1 MANTN
6 HVYRGPLQAV
16 VLDWAGTTVDYG
28 CMAPAAVFIE
38 TFKQRGV
45 TITIDQAR
53 APMGMFKKDHI
64 RAIMHMA
71 PVAQQWL
78 AVHELPCMED
88 DVNALYHDFLP
99 LQLAVI
105 AKHADVIPGTL
116 EAITAFRARGLK
128 IGSTTG
134 YTRAIM
140 DRLIPLA
147 TQRGYQPD
155 AVLCADEVPAGRPQ
169 PWMMFQNAQQLGV
182 YPMSAIV
189 KIGDTVPDIE
199 EGLNAG
205 AWTIG
210 VVKTGNEVGLPEA
223 AVAALD
229 PIELAAKLAVG
240 HVKLLDA
247 GAHYVV
253 DGLADVPPLLDE
265 IAARLANGERP

>member
-1 MANTN
+1 
-6 HVYRGPLQAV
+6 
-16 VLDWAGTTVDYG
+16 
-28 CMAPAAVFIE
+28 MAPAAVFIE
-38 TFKQRGV
+38 TFKRRGIIV
-45 TITIDQAR
+45 TMAQAR

-64 RAIMHMA
+64 RAIMHME
-71 PVAQQWL
+71 PVAKQWL
-78 AVHELPCMED
+78 AVHDLPCIED
-88 DVNALYHDFLP
+88 DVNAMYHDFLP
-99 LQLAVI
+99 LQLGVI
-105 AKHADVIPGTL
+105 ARHADIVPGTL
-116 EAITAFRARGLK
+116 EAIAAFRARDLK

-140 DRLIPLA
+140 DRLGPLA
-147 TQRGYQPD
+147 AQRGYRPD
-155 AVLCADEVPAGRPQ
+155 TIVCADEVPAGRPQ

-210 VVKTGNEVGLPEA
+210 VVKTGNELGLTEA
-223 AVAALD
+223 EVAALD
-229 PIELAAKLAVG
+229 PIELKTILAKGRAKLS
-240 HVKLLDA
+240 DA

-253 DGLADVPPLLDE
+253 DCLSDVPLLLDQ

>member
-1 MANTN
+1 MTHTHHA
-6 HVYRGPLQAV
+6 YRGPLKAV

-38 TFKQRGV
+38 TFKRRGV
-45 TITIDQAR
+45 TITLEQAR

-64 RAIMHMA
+64 RAIMHME
-71 PVAQQWL
+71 PVARQWL
-78 AVHELPCMED
+78 AVHELPYTED
-88 DVNALYHDFLP
+88 DVNAMYHDFLP

-105 AKHADVIPGTL
+105 ARHSDVIPGTV
-116 EAITAFRARGLK
+116 EAIAAFRARGLK

-140 DRLIPLA
+140 DRLAPLA
-147 TQRGYQPD
+147 AQRGYKPD
-155 AVLCADEVPAGRPQ
+155 AIVCADEAPAGRPQ
-169 PWMMFQNAQQLGV
+169 PWMMFQNAQQFGV

-210 VVKTGNEVGLPEA
+210 VVKTGNELGLTEA
-223 AVAALD
+223 EVAALD
-229 PIELAAKLAVG
+229 PIELKTKLAQG
-240 HVKLLDA
+240 HTKLSDA

-253 DGLADVPPLLDE
+253 EGLADVLPLLDE

>member
-1 MANTN
+1 MTHTN
-6 HVYRGPLQAV
+6 HRYRGPLQAV

-38 TFKQRGV
+38 TFKRRGV
-45 TITIDQAR
+45 TITMAQAR

-64 RAIMHMA
+64 RAIAHME

-78 AVHELPCMED
+78 AVHDLPCTED
-88 DVNALYHDFLP
+88 DVTAMYLDFLP
-99 LQLAVI
+99 LQLSVI
-105 AKHADVIPGTL
+105 ARHADVIPGTL
-116 EAITAFRARGLK
+116 EAIAAFRARGLK

-140 DRLIPLA
+140 DRLGALVA
-147 TQRGYQPD
+147 QRGYKPD
-155 AVLCADEVPAGRPQ
+155 AIVCADEVPAARPQ

-210 VVKTGNEVGLPEA
+210 VVKTGNELGLTEIEI
-223 AVAALD
+223 AALR
-229 PIELAAKLAVG
+229 PVELGARLAAG
-240 HVKLLDA
+240 HAKLLDA

>member
-1 MANTN
+1 MTTPN
-6 HVYRGPLQAV
+6 HLYRGPLKAV

-38 TFKQRGV
+38 TFKRRGV
-45 TITIDQAR
+45 TITMEQAR

-64 RAIMHMA
+64 RAIMHME

-78 AVHELPCMED
+78 AVHELPCTED
-88 DVNALYHDFLP
+88 DVNALYRDFLP

-105 AKHADVIPGTL
+105 ARHADVIPGTL
-116 EAITAFRARGLK
+116 EAIAGFRQRGLK

-140 DRLIPLA
+140 DRLSPLA
-147 TQRGYQPD
+147 AHRGYRPD
-155 AVLCADEVPAGRPQ
+155 KIVCADEVPAARPQ

-182 YPMSAIV
+182 YPMSAVV

-199 EGLNAG
+199 EALNAG
-205 AWTIG
+205 TWTIG
-210 VVKTGNEVGLPEA
+210 LVKTGNEIGLTEPEVG
-223 AVAALD
+223 ALD
-229 PIELAAKLAVG
+229 PAELAMRLAKG
-240 HVKLLDA
+240 HTRLIDA

-253 DGLADVPPLLDE
+253 DCLSDVSLLLDE
-265 IAARLANGERP
+265 IETRLAQGEKP

>member
-1 MANTN
+1 MPGTN
-6 HVYRGPLQAV
+6 HFYRGPLKAV

-38 TFKQRGV
+38 TFKRRGV
-45 TITIDQAR
+45 TITMAQAR

-64 RAIMHMA
+64 RAIMHME
-71 PVAQQWL
+71 PVVQQWL
-78 AVHELPCMED
+78 AVHDLPSTED
-88 DVNALYHDFLP
+88 DVNAMYRDFLP

-105 AKHADVIPGTL
+105 ARHADVIPGTI
-116 EAITAFRARGLK
+116 EAIAAFRQRSLK

-147 TQRGYQPD
+147 AQRGYKPD
-155 AVLCADEVPAGRPQ
+155 AIVCADEVPAGRPQ
-169 PWMMFQNAQQLGV
+169 PWMMYQNAQQFGV
-182 YPMSAIV
+182 YPMSAVV

-205 AWTIG
+205 TWTIG
-210 VVKTGNEVGLPEA
+210 VVKTGYELGLTEA
-223 AVAALD
+223 DVAGLD
-229 PIELAAKLAVG
+229 PIDLKARIDVG
-240 HVKLLDA
+240 RARLLEA

-253 DGLADVPPLLDE
+253 DCLADVPPLIDE

>member
-1 MANTN
+1 MTDTN
-6 HVYRGPLQAV
+6 HSYRGPLKAM

-38 TFKQRGV
+38 TFRQRGV
-45 TITIDQAR
+45 TITMAQAR

-64 RAIMHMA
+64 RAIAHME
-71 PVAQQWL
+71 PVAKQWL
-78 AVHELPCMED
+78 AVHDLPCTED
-88 DVNALYHDFLP
+88 DVNSMYRDFLP

-105 AKHADVIPGTL
+105 ARHADVIPGTL
-116 EAITAFRARGLK
+116 EAIAAFRQRGLM

-140 DRLIPLA
+140 DRLAPLA
-147 TQRGYQPD
+147 AQRGYKPD
-155 AVLCADEVPAGRPQ
+155 AILCADEVPAGRPQ
-169 PWMMFQNAQQLGV
+169 PWMMYQNAQQFGV
-182 YPMSAIV
+182 YPMSAVV

-210 VVKTGNEVGLPEA
+210 VVKTGNELGLTEA
-223 AVAALD
+223 EVVALD
-229 PIELAAKLAVG
+229 PVELKARLDVG
-240 HVKLLDA
+240 RARLVEA

-253 DGLADVPPLLDE
+253 DCLSDVPPLLDQ
-265 IAARLANGERP
+265 IDARLARGERP

>member
-1 MANTN
+1 
-6 HVYRGPLQAV
+6 LKAV

-38 TFKQRGV
+38 TFKRRGV
-45 TITIDQAR
+45 TITMAQAR

-64 RAIMHMA
+64 RAIMHME
-71 PVAQQWL
+71 PVAKQWL
-78 AVHELPCMED
+78 AVHELPCTED
-88 DVNALYHDFLP
+88 DVNAMYRDFLP
-99 LQLAVI
+99 LQLGVI
-105 AKHADVIPGTL
+105 ARHADVIPGTL
-116 EAITAFRARGLK
+116 DAIAGFRQRGLK

-147 TQRGYQPD
+147 AQRGYKPD
-155 AVLCADEVPAGRPQ
+155 AIVCADEVPAGRPQ
-169 PWMMFQNAQQLGV
+169 PWMMYQNAQQFGV

-210 VVKTGNEVGLPEA
+210 VVKTGNELGLTEADVAVLNPIDLKARIDVGRA
-223 AVAALD
+223 R
-229 PIELAAKLAVG
+229 
-240 HVKLLDA
+240 LLEV
-247 GAHYVV
+247 GAHFVV
-253 DGLADVPPLLDE
+253 DGLTDVPVLLDQ